1 MGWVDAFHWNILVG
15 VLDVLLVSFLIYRIL
30 LMVRGTRAQP
40 MLAGLAVLVLV
51 YAISREVQLVT
62 LNWILGNFLGSVI
75 LVIVVLFQE
84 DIRRGLVQVGLGP
97 GGLSSNS
104 NYQVGHTISEVA
116 QAAAELSARRLGA
129 LIVIARD
136 VGLDEYVENAVQ
148 IDAVVSHQL
157 LTSIFLS
164 TSPIHD
170 GAVIV
175 AGKRIIAAGAVL
187 PITFSPTLSQ
197 HFGTRHRAA
206 VGLTER
212 TDALVVVVSEETGTI
227 SLVREGKFTR
237 DLNEKTLYNAL
248 HRMIVVRSQKRMRR
262 RNFGLFGKRSVTAAD
277 RAGAGEASGEETK
290 GDSKTPST
298 TSS

>member
-1 MGWVDAFHWNILVG
+1 MGWVDTLHWNIVVG

-97 GGLSSNS
+97 GGLTSNS
-104 NYQVGHTISEVA
+104 NYEVGQTISEIS
-116 QAAAELSARRLGA
+116 QADAELSARRLGA

-136 VGLDEYVENAVQ
+136 VGLDEYIENAVK
-148 IDAVVSHQL
+148 IDAVVSRQL

-175 AGKRIIAAGAVL
+175 AGKRIVAAGAVL

-248 HRMIVVRSQKRMRR
+248 HCMIVVRSQKRARR
-262 RNFGLFGKRSVTAAD
+262 RNLGLFGKRPVVVERD
-277 RAGAGEASGEETK
+277 GATEGVSGPEVGEVDT
-290 GDSKTPST
+290 TT
-298 TSS
+298 TSSS